1 MNSVS
6 AQTSPFSSENAAHPS
21 GRAAAVGSRQ
31 TTPVPISP
39 PSNGLGIKG
48 IGLGAV
54 GLGAAAGIA
63 AHQLLK
69 KRFKECCSPVRTGG
83 RVKPTGTKI
92 VNATNFYRM
101 RN

>member
-6 AQTSPFSSENAAHPS
+6 AQTSPFSS
-21 GRAAAVGSRQ
+21 AAVSRQ
-31 TTPVPISP
+31 TTPAPPTPQSR

-48 IGLGAV
+48 IGLGAI

-69 KRFKECCSPVRTGG
+69 KRFRG
-83 RVKPTGTKI
+83 KPTGTKKI

-101 RN
+101 

>member
-6 AQTSPFSSENAAHPS
+6 AQTSPFSSTASSRQTTPEHAAHPS
-21 GRAAAVGSRQ
+21 GRAA
-31 TTPVPISP
+31 VPISP

>member
-6 AQTSPFSSENAAHPS
+6 AQTSSFSSENAAHPS
-21 GRAAAVGSRQ
+21 GRAA
-31 TTPVPISP
+31 VPISP

-54 GLGAAAGIA
+54 GLGAAAGIT

>member
-6 AQTSPFSSENAAHPS
+6 AQTSPFSS
-21 GRAAAVGSRQ
+21 AVGSRQ

-48 IGLGAV
+48 IGLGAI

>member
-6 AQTSPFSSENAAHPS
+6 AQTSPFSSAAS
-21 GRAAAVGSRQ
+21 SRQ

-69 KRFKECCSPVRTGG
+69 KRFK
-83 RVKPTGTKI
+83 VKPTGTKI